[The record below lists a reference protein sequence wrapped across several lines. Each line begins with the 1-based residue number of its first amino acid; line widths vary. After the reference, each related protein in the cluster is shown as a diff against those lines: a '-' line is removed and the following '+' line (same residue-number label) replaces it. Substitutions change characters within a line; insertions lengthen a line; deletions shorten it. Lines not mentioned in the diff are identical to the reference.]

1 MTFFPILIGTVVLA
15 AAFGYLTFAVVAG
28 PSEAKVRAMDN
39 LRRGIGPKP
48 GSAQPGSRPTTSSGK
63 AKNGSSLSKK
73 LVSKGSR
80 SRLELMLAQA
90 GRPVDWPLERVV
102 TVKVALTVIAP
113 LVAAF
118 FLLKA
123 TAPLMGIAG
132 VLFAALLYFLPE
144 LRLYSLGI
152 ERREK
157 ITLELADTLDQMSIA
172 VEAGLGFDAAMVRV
186 AKNGHGVLAAE
197 LIRTLQDVQ
206 VGQTRRAAYEDL
218 VERTQ
223 VPDLKQFIRSI
234 IQAEAYGLALSSVL
248 NTQAAEMRMKRRQR
262 AEQKAMQIPVKVI
275 FPLMLCILPVLF
287 MVVMGPGV
295 IGIISAFK

>member
-1 MTFFPILIGTVVLA
+1 MFLTLIAVALLA
-15 AAFGYLTFAVVAG
+15 AATGYLTFAIAAG
-28 PSEAKVRAMDN
+28 PSAAKVRAMEN
-39 LRRGIGPKP
+39 LRRGVPAPHAAAAAGGRPS
-48 GSAQPGSRPTTSSGK
+48 SASKGK
-63 AKNGSSLSKK
+63 NASSLSKT
-73 LVSKGSR
+73 LVPKGSR
-80 SRLELMLAQA
+80 TRLELMLARA
-90 GRPVDWPLERVV
+90 GRPADWPIERIITIKVV
-102 TVKVALTVIAP
+102 LTVVSPLLAVTFLFKAP
-113 LVAAF
+113 TPMLAI
-118 FLLKA
+118 L
-123 TAPLMGIAG
+123 G
-132 VLFAALLYFLPE
+132 VLFAVILYFLPE

-152 ERREK
+152 ERKAK

-186 AKNGHGVLAAE
+186 AKNGSGVLAGE

-206 VGQTRRAAYEDL
+206 VGMTRRVAYEDL

-262 AEQKAMQIPVKVI
+262 AEAKAMQIPVKVI

-295 IGIISAFK
+295 IGIMSSFSR

>member
-1 MTFFPILIGTVVLA
+1 MMTTVMAAAVLA
-15 AAFGYLTFAVVAG
+15 VTTGYLIFAIFAG
-28 PSEAKVRAMDN
+28 PSPAKVRAIEN
-39 LRRGIGPKP
+39 LTRGNRAGTAKAGALPATGAIKVPKV
-48 GSAQPGSRPTTSSGK
+48 
-63 AKNGSSLSKK
+63 SSLSKT
-73 LVSKGSR
+73 LVTKGSR
-80 SRLELMLAQA
+80 ARLEQMLARA
-90 GRPVDWPLERVV
+90 GRPAGWPLERVV
-102 TVKVALTVIAP
+102 TVKVVLTVVSP
-113 LVAAF
+113 LLAMMF
-118 FLLKA
+118 ILKA
-123 TAPLMGIAG
+123 TSPLIAVLG
-132 VLFAALLYFLPE
+132 GLFAIILYFVPE
-144 LRLYSLGI
+144 LRLYSIGV

-186 AKNGHGVLAAE
+186 AKNGNGVLAAE
-197 LIRTLQDVQ
+197 LIRTLQDIQ
-206 VGQTRRAAYEDL
+206 VGQTRRVAYEDL

-262 AEQKAMQIPVKVI
+262 AENKAMQIPVKVI

-295 IGIISAFK
+295 IGIIQAFAK

>member
-1 MTFFPILIGTVVLA
+1 MVPILLGSLLFA
-15 AAFGYLTFAVVAG
+15 AAIGYLMFAVVAG
-28 PSEAKVRAMDN
+28 PSAAKVRAMDN
-39 LRRGIGPKP
+39 LRRGLNTSHPAAPGGRPAAGP
-48 GSAQPGSRPTTSSGK
+48 GK
-63 AKNGSSLSKK
+63 AKNVSSLSKA
-73 LVSKGSR
+73 LVPKGAR
-80 SRLELMLAQA
+80 SRLDLMLSQA
-90 GRPVDWPLERVV
+90 GRPVDWPLERVI
-102 TVKVALTVIAP
+102 TVKVLLTVVAP
-113 LVAAF
+113 MLAGMF
-118 FLLKA
+118 ILKA
-123 TAPLMGIAG
+123 TTPMIGIIG
-132 VLFAALLYFLPE
+132 VGFAVILYFLPE
-144 LRLYSLGI
+144 LRLYSMGI
-152 ERREK
+152 ERKEK

-186 AKNGHGVLAAE
+186 AKNGNGVLAAE

-275 FPLMLCILPVLF
+275 FPLMLFILPVLF

-295 IGIISAFK
+295 IGILESFK

>member
-1 MTFFPILIGTVVLA
+1 MFLTLIAVALLA
-15 AAFGYLTFAVVAG
+15 ASAGYLTFAIVSG
-28 PSEAKVRAMDN
+28 PSAVKVRVRDN
-39 LRRGIGPKP
+39 LRRGAATAPAASGT
-48 GSAQPGSRPTTSSGK
+48 ARPVTSSGK
-63 AKNGSSLSKK
+63 GRNVSSLSQT
-73 LVSKGSR
+73 LVPKGSR
-80 SRLELMLAQA
+80 TMLDRMLARA
-90 GRPVDWPLERVV
+90 GRPVNWPIERVIS
-102 TVKVALTVIAP
+102 VKLVLTIC
-113 LVAAF
+113 AAF
-118 FLLKA
+118 LAVLILFN
-123 TAPLMGIAG
+123 APSPGLAILG
-132 VLFAALLYFLPE
+132 VVFSAILYFLPE
-144 LRLYSLGI
+144 LRLYSMGI
-152 ERREK
+152 ERKAK

-186 AKNGHGVLAAE
+186 AKNGSGVLAAE

-206 VGQTRRAAYEDL
+206 VGMTRRAAYEDL

-262 AEQKAMQIPVKVI
+262 AEAKAMQIPVKVI

-295 IGIISAFK
+295 IGIMQSFAH

>member
-1 MTFFPILIGTVVLA
+1 MMTTVMAAAVLA
-15 AAFGYLTFAVVAG
+15 VATGYLIFAIFAG
-28 PSEAKVRAMDN
+28 PSPAKVRAIEN
-39 LRRGIGPKP
+39 LTR
-48 GSAQPGSRPTTSSGK
+48 GSRAGTAK
-63 AKNGSSLSKK
+63 AGALPATGAAKIPKVSSLSKT
-73 LVSKGSR
+73 LVTKGSR
-80 SRLELMLAQA
+80 ARLEQMLARA
-90 GRPVDWPLERVV
+90 GRPAGWPLERVV
-102 TVKVALTVIAP
+102 TIKVVLTVVSPLLAMMFILRATSPLIAV
-113 LVAAF
+113 L
-118 FLLKA
+118 
-123 TAPLMGIAG
+123 GG
-132 VLFAALLYFLPE
+132 LFAIILYFVPE
-144 LRLYSLGI
+144 LRLYSIGV

-186 AKNGHGVLAAE
+186 AKNGNGVLAAE
-197 LIRTLQDVQ
+197 LIRTLQDIQ
-206 VGQTRRAAYEDL
+206 VGQTRRVAYEDL

-262 AEQKAMQIPVKVI
+262 AENKAMQIPVKVI

-295 IGIISAFK
+295 IGIIQAFAK

>member
-1 MTFFPILIGTVVLA
+1 MLTTLMAGAVLA
-15 AAFGYLTFAVVAG
+15 AATGFLIFAVFAG
-28 PSEAKVRAMDN
+28 PSPAKVRAMEN
-39 LRRGIGPKP
+39 LRRGTRPGP
-48 GSAQPGSRPTTSSGK
+48 AQAGGAHPAATP
-63 AKNGSSLSKK
+63 AKTRKTSSLSST
-73 LVSKGSR
+73 LVPKGSR
-80 SRLELMLAQA
+80 ARLDRMLARA
-90 GRPVDWPLERVV
+90 GRPADWPLERVV
-102 TVKVALTVIAP
+102 TVKVALTVASPILAVMFILKAPSP
-113 LVAAF
+113 LVAV
-118 FLLKA
+118 L
-123 TAPLMGIAG
+123 G
-132 VLFAALLYFLPE
+132 VLFAVVLYVVPE
-144 LRLYSLGI
+144 LRLYSIGI

-186 AKNGHGVLAAE
+186 AKNGSGVLAAE
-197 LIRTLQDVQ
+197 LIRTLQDIQ

-262 AEQKAMQIPVKVI
+262 AEAKAMQIPVKVI

-295 IGIISAFK
+295 IGIIAAFSH

>member
-1 MTFFPILIGTVVLA
+1 MLIAMVAMAVGAAALGIMTFT
-15 AAFGYLTFAVVAG
+15 VVAG
-28 PSEAKVRAMDN
+28 PSAAKVRSMSN
-39 LRRGIGPKP
+39 LQRGLQKQP
-48 GSAQPGSRPTTSSGK
+48 SAATAGHPATSSGK
-63 AKNGSSLSKK
+63 ARNVSSLSKT
-73 LVSKGSR
+73 LVRKGSR
-80 SRLELMLAQA
+80 TRLEQMLLRA
-90 GRPVDWPLERVV
+90 GRPAAWPLERVISI
-102 TVKVALTVIAP
+102 KLALTVIAP
-113 LVAAF
+113 VLGAI

-123 TAPLMGIAG
+123 HPTILG
-132 VLFAALLYFLPE
+132 VFGALFAVALYFLPE

-186 AKNGHGVLAAE
+186 AKNGTGVLAQE

-248 NTQAAEMRMKRRQR
+248 NTQAAEMRLKRRQR

-275 FPLMLCILPVLF
+275 FPLMLFILPVLF

-295 IGIISAFK
+295 IGIIESFSHK

>member
-1 MTFFPILIGTVVLA
+1 MIAILMGTLLFA
-15 AAFGYLTFAVVAG
+15 GAFGYLTFAIVAG
-28 PSEAKVRAMDN
+28 PSAAKVRAMEN
-39 LRRGIGPKP
+39 LRRGLNSGKPSVQPGARPATAGKTKP
-48 GSAQPGSRPTTSSGK
+48 GSSM
-63 AKNGSSLSKK
+63 SKT
-73 LVSKGSR
+73 LVNKGAR
-80 SRLELMLAQA
+80 SRLDRMLAQA

-102 TVKVALTVIAP
+102 TVKLALTVAAP
-113 LVAAF
+113 LLAGL

-123 TAPLMGIAG
+123 TTPIVGIAG
-132 VLFAALLYFLPE
+132 VVFAALLYFLPE
-144 LRLYSLGI
+144 LRLYSIGI

-186 AKNGHGVLAAE
+186 AKNGTGVLAGE
-197 LIRTLQDVQ
+197 LIRTLQDIQ
-206 VGQTRRAAYEDL
+206 VGQTRRQAYEDL

-248 NTQAAEMRMKRRQR
+248 NTQAAEMRMKRRMR

-295 IGIISAFK
+295 IGIIAAFK

>member
-1 MTFFPILIGTVVLA
+1 MFITLFSVAILA
-15 AAFGYLTFAVVAG
+15 AAAGYFTFALVAG
-28 PSEAKVRAMDN
+28 PSPAKLRAMEN
-39 LRRGIGPKP
+39 LRRGTP
-48 GSAQPGSRPTTSSGK
+48 SASSTGAHPATSSGK
-63 AKNGSSLSKK
+63 AKNVSSLTKTM
-73 LVSKGSR
+73 VPKGAR
-80 SRLELMLAQA
+80 SRLASMLAQA
-90 GRPVDWPLERVV
+90 GRPTDWPLERVV
-102 TVKVALTVIAP
+102 TVKMALTVAAP
-113 LVAAF
+113 LLAAMF
-118 FLLKA
+118 IFKA
-123 TAPLMGIAG
+123 PSPMIAVLG
-132 VLFAALLYFLPE
+132 CLFAVILYFLPE

-152 ERREK
+152 ERKNK
-157 ITLELADTLDQMSIA
+157 IMLELADTLDQMSIA

-186 AKNGHGVLAAE
+186 AKNGSGVLAAE

-206 VGQTRRAAYEDL
+206 VGMTRRAAYEDL

-262 AEQKAMQIPVKVI
+262 AEAKAMQIPVKVI

-295 IGIISAFK
+295 IGILQSFSK

>member
-1 MTFFPILIGTVVLA
+1 
-15 AAFGYLTFAVVAG
+15 LTFAIVAG
-28 PSEAKVRAMDN
+28 PSAAKVRAMEN
-39 LRRGIGPKP
+39 LRRGLNNAKP
-48 GSAQPGSRPTTSSGK
+48 SVQPGSRPAAAGGTK
-63 AKNGSSLSKK
+63 PGSSMSRT
-73 LVSKGSR
+73 LVTKGAR
-80 SRLELMLAQA
+80 SRLDRMLAQA
-90 GRPVDWPLERVV
+90 GRPVAWPLERLV
-102 TVKVALTVIAP
+102 TLKVALTVAAP
-113 LVAAF
+113 LLAGM

-123 TAPLMGIAG
+123 TTPIVGIAG
-132 VLFAALLYFLPE
+132 VVFAALLYFLPE

-186 AKNGHGVLAAE
+186 AKNGSGVLAGE
-197 LIRTLQDVQ
+197 LIRTLQDIQ

-223 VPDLKQFIRSI
+223 VSDLKQFIRSI
-234 IQAEAYGLALSSVL
+234 IQAESYGLALSSVL
-248 NTQAAEMRMKRRQR
+248 NTQAAEMRMKRRMR

-287 MVVMGPGV
+287 MVVMGPGI
-295 IGIISAFK
+295 IGIIAAFQ

>member
-1 MTFFPILIGTVVLA
+1 
-15 AAFGYLTFAVVAG
+15 
-28 PSEAKVRAMDN
+28 
-39 LRRGIGPKP
+39 
-48 GSAQPGSRPTTSSGK
+48 
-63 AKNGSSLSKK
+63 
-73 LVSKGSR
+73 
-80 SRLELMLAQA
+80 
-90 GRPVDWPLERVV
+90 
-102 TVKVALTVIAP
+102 
-113 LVAAF
+113 
-118 FLLKA
+118 
-123 TAPLMGIAG
+123 MGIAG
-132 VLFAALLYFLPE
+132 VVVCVLLYFLPE

-197 LIRTLQDVQ
+197 LIRTLQDIQ
-206 VGQTRRAAYEDL
+206 VGQTRRQAYEDL

-248 NTQAAEMRMKRRQR
+248 NTQAAEMRMKRRMR